1 MWLCYKDRVV
11 MSPTILVVD
20 DHQLYRTTFCML
32 LQLCWPN
39 AQIVEAMDAS
49 QALAVFP
56 QHAWDCMIFDYQL
69 PTLSGGDL
77 ARHLRARAQAH
88 GQALPPLFLMS
99 TQPDAATFARAI
111 GAVAFLPK
119 PIDVAELRSALTPV
133 LGARAVTR
141 GAVQPLPQRDL
152 APAPPIA
159 PAALRAR
166 PTAIAPV
173 SGQRMLTS
181 TQISRLQDRIQHLVE
196 QTMTR
201 FPPPHAVVAPTSR
214 LSTSRMGDYLVQRGY
229 LTRWQLTCALQANQS
244 PTPRGRVPLGFIVR
258 AHNMVPSPVLS
269 ALLLQ
274 QFCDRLST
282 NPATPPRFVGE
293 QLLLSADLTPAQ
305 LAVAL
310 QEQLDDYQDGRW
322 VRVGDILARR
332 GWSTP
337 AAPSVVQPNLLRR
350 D

>member
-1 MWLCYKDRVV
+1 MR
-11 MSPTILVVD
+11 PTILVVD

-32 LQLCWPN
+32 LQLCWPA
-39 AQIVEAMDAS
+39 AQIVEAADVS

-77 ARHLRARAQAH
+77 ARHLRARTQAH

-99 TQPDAATFARAI
+99 TQPDAATFARAL

-119 PIDVAELRSALTPV
+119 PIDLAELRTALTPV
-133 LGARAVTR
+133 LGALPVTR
-141 GAVQPLPQRDL
+141 GAVQPLPQRNV
-152 APAPPIA
+152 AQVPPTAPP
-159 PAALRAR
+159 ALRAR
-166 PTAIAPV
+166 PAAVAAV

-181 TQISRLQDRIQHLVE
+181 THISRLQDRIQNLVQ
-196 QTMTR
+196 QTMSR
-201 FPPPHAVVAPTSR
+201 FPPPHAVVAPPPR
-214 LSTSRMGDYLVQRGY
+214 LPAGRVGDYLVQRGY

-244 PTPRGRVPLGFIVR
+244 PTPRGRIPLGFIVR
-258 AHNMVPSPVLS
+258 AHNLVPSPVLS

-282 NPATPPRFVGE
+282 DTATPRFVGE
-293 QLLLSADLTPAQ
+293 QLLLSADLAPAQ

-310 QEQLDDYQDGRW
+310 QEQLDGYQDGRW
-322 VRVGDILARR
+322 VRLGDILARH
-332 GWSTP
+332 GWRTP
-337 AAPSVVQPNLLRR
+337 VAPSVVMTKLLRR

>member
-1 MWLCYKDRVV
+1 

-32 LQLCWPN
+32 LQMCWPA
-39 AQIVEAMDAS
+39 AQTVEAVDAS

-77 ARHLRARAQAH
+77 ARHLRARTQAH
-88 GQALPPLFLMS
+88 GQTLPPLVLMS

-119 PIDVAELRSALTPV
+119 PIDVADLRSALAPV
-133 LGARAVTR
+133 LGALPVTR
-141 GAVQPLPQRDL
+141 GTVQLLAQRDAQAPST
-152 APAPPIA
+152 APATLRA
-159 PAALRAR
+159 HPAAVA
-166 PTAIAPV
+166 AG
-173 SGQRMLTS
+173 SGHWMLTG
-181 TQISRLQDRIQHLVE
+181 THISRLQERIQHLVQ
-196 QTMTR
+196 QTITR
-201 FPPPHAVVAPTSR
+201 FPPPHAAIAPPPR
-214 LSTSRMGDYLVQRGY
+214 LPAGRMGDYLVQRGY
-229 LTRWQLTCALQANQS
+229 LTRWQLTCTLHANQS
-244 PTPRGRVPLGFIVR
+244 STPRGRVPLGFIVR
-258 AHNMVPSPVLS
+258 AHNLVPSPVLS

-282 NPATPPRFVGE
+282 DPATPRFVGE
-293 QLLLSADLTPAQ
+293 QLLLSADLAPAQ

-310 QEQLDDYQDGRW
+310 QEQLDGYQDGQW
-322 VRVGDILARR
+322 VRLGDLLARH
-332 GWSTP
+332 GWRTP
-337 AAPSVVQPNLLRR
+337 AASSGVLTKLLQR

>member
-1 MWLCYKDRVV
+1 

-32 LQLCWPN
+32 LQLCWPS
-39 AQIVEAMDAS
+39 AQIVEAADVS

-56 QHAWDCMIFDYQL
+56 QHTWDCMIFDYQL

-77 ARHLRARAQAH
+77 ARHLRARTQAH

-111 GAVAFLPK
+111 GAVTFLPK
-119 PIDVAELRSALTPV
+119 PIDVADL
-133 LGARAVTR
+133 
-141 GAVQPLPQRDL
+141 VQPLPQRDT
-152 APAPPIA
+152 PAPPPA

-166 PTAIAPV
+166 PAAGAAM
-173 SGQRMLTS
+173 SGHRMLTN
-181 TQISRLQDRIQHLVE
+181 TQISRLQDRIQHLVQ
-196 QTMTR
+196 QTITR
-201 FPPPHAVVAPTSR
+201 FPPPHAAVAPSSHLPAGR
-214 LSTSRMGDYLVQRGY
+214 LGDYLVQRGY

-244 PTPRGRVPLGFIVR
+244 PTLRGRIPLGFIVR
-258 AHNMVPSPVLS
+258 AHNLVPSPVLS

-282 NPATPPRFVGE
+282 DPATPPRFIGE

-310 QEQLDDYQDGRW
+310 QEQLDSYQDGRW
-322 VRVGDILARR
+322 VRLGDLLARH
-332 GWSTP
+332 GWRPP
-337 AAPSVVQPNLLRR
+337 AAPSGVLTKLLRR

>member
-1 MWLCYKDRVV
+1 MRLCYKDRVV

-39 AQIVEAMDAS
+39 ARIVEAADVS

-77 ARHLRARAQAH
+77 ARHLRARTQAH
-88 GQALPPLFLMS
+88 GHALPPLFLMS

-119 PIDVAELRSALTPV
+119 PIDVAELRSVLTPV
-133 LGARAVTR
+133 LGALPVTR
-141 GAVQPLPQRDL
+141 GAVQPLPQRD
-152 APAPPIA
+152 APTPPITPA
-159 PAALRAR
+159 VMRVRPAAVA
-166 PTAIAPV
+166 AG

-181 TQISRLQDRIQHLVE
+181 THISRLQERIQHLVQ
-196 QTMTR
+196 QTLTR
-201 FPPPHAVVAPTSR
+201 FPPPHAAVVSPPRPPTGR
-214 LSTSRMGDYLVQRGY
+214 VGDYLVQRGY
-229 LTRWQLTCALQANQS
+229 LTRWQLTCALQANQA
-244 PTPRGRVPLGFIVR
+244 PTLRGRIPLGFIVR
-258 AHNMVPSPVLS
+258 AHNLVPSPVLS

-282 NPATPPRFVGE
+282 DTATPPRFVGE
-293 QLLLSADLTPAQ
+293 QLLLSADLAPAQ

-310 QEQLDDYQDGRW
+310 QEQLDSYQDGRW
-322 VRVGDILARR
+322 VRLGDILARH
-332 GWSTP
+332 GWRTP
-337 AAPSVVQPNLLRR
+337 AATSVVQMNLLRR

>member
-1 MWLCYKDRVV
+1 MN
-11 MSPTILVVD
+11 PTILVVD

-32 LQLCWPN
+32 LQLCWPA
-39 AQIVEAMDAS
+39 AQIVEAADVS

-56 QHAWDCMIFDYQL
+56 QHTWDCLIFDYQL

-88 GQALPPLFLMS
+88 GQVLPPLVLMS
-99 TQPDAATFARAI
+99 TQPDVATFARAI
-111 GAVAFLPK
+111 GAVTFLPK

-133 LGARAVTR
+133 LGALPVNR
-141 GAVQPLPQRDL
+141 GAVQPRPQHDVAQTQL
-152 APAPPIA
+152 PAPPA
-159 PAALRAR
+159 PSVLRAR
-166 PTAIAPV
+166 PATIAAGP
-173 SGQRMLTS
+173 GQRMLTS
-181 TQISRLQDRIQHLVE
+181 TQLGRLQDRIQHLVQ

-201 FPPPHAVVAPTSR
+201 FPPPHAAVAPSPR
-214 LSTSRMGDYLVQRGY
+214 LSTGRMGDYLVQRGY

-258 AHNMVPSPVLS
+258 AHNLVPSPVLS

-282 NPATPPRFVGE
+282 DSVTAPRFVGE
-293 QLLLSADLTPAQ
+293 QLLLSADLAPAQ

-310 QEQLDDYQDGRW
+310 QEQLDGYQDGRW
-322 VRVGDILARR
+322 VRLGDLLARH
-332 GWSTP
+332 GWRTQ
-337 AAPSVVQPNLLRR
+337 AASSVGLAKLLLR